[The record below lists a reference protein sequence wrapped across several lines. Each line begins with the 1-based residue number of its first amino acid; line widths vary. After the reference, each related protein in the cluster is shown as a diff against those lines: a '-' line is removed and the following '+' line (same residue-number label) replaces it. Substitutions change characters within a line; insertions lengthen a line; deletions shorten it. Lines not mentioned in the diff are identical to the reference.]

1 MIRALLSLLENDSLQ
16 ARVMETAK
24 RIRNAYSDFTADIA
38 ATFEEEG
45 DSYVFVLNVPT
56 DITSTNVNVEY
67 DDETNMVTVEFSYV
81 NGNCKT
87 KMVVSESLPSNA
99 DPDTL
104 SATVVNGV
112 FTLVVDKL
120 PEPAPE
126 PEPVE
131 EAKADSIVVE
141 VKRKN
146 RK

>member
-1 MIRALLSLLENDSLQ
+1 
-16 ARVMETAK
+16 
-24 RIRNAYSDFTADIA
+24 
-38 ATFEEEG
+38 
-45 DSYVFVLNVPT
+45 
-56 DITSTNVNVEY
+56 
-67 DDETNMVTVEFSYV
+67 
-81 NGNCKT
+81 
-87 KMVVSESLPSNA
+87 MVVSESLPSNA

-120 PEPAPE
+120 PEPEPE